1 MKKYL
6 INDLKTFVLL
16 IVLAVGSL
24 VLIFLG
30 LLNSENSPNS
40 KFTILMVFCIFGSM
54 FLLVILGI
62 VLSIEIL
69 VVYDDK
75 IISKR
80 FFKQKTIAYSDIV
93 SIKIAANKGE
103 YAGGIE
109 DGWMIVDSCDKTI
122 FVVGIH
128 SRKWCIDFIKQHIDK
143 TV

>member
-30 LLNSENSPNS
+30 LQNFENTPNP
-40 KFTILMVFCIFGSM
+40 KFTVLMLFGVFGSM

-62 VLSIEIL
+62 ILSIEIL
-69 VVYDDK
+69 VIYDDK

-80 FFKQKTIAYSDIV
+80 FLKQKTIAYSDIV
-93 SIKIAANKGE
+93 SIKIATNKGE

-122 FVVGIH
+122 FVVGIQ

>member
-30 LLNSENSPNS
+30 LQNFENTPNP
-40 KFTILMVFCIFGSM
+40 KFTVLMLFGVFGSM

-62 VLSIEIL
+62 ILSIEIL
-69 VVYDDK
+69 VIYDDK

-93 SIKIAANKGE
+93 SIKIA
-103 YAGGIE
+103 
-109 DGWMIVDSCDKTI
+109 TI
-122 FVVGIH
+122 
-128 SRKWCIDFIKQHIDK
+128 
-143 TV
+143 